1 MNVGSAHCGIVNRRA
16 VRSCSLTIWILPP
29 AANALKMS
37 VRAAL
42 VDARRVSPGCS
53 YPAMI
58 STESV
63 LEGSS
68 INRIPFGK
76 VAEESR
82 IPKMVE
88 MGANTR

>member
-1 MNVGSAHCGIVNRRA
+1 
-16 VRSCSLTIWILPP
+16 
-29 AANALKMS
+29 
-37 VRAAL
+37 
-42 VDARRVSPGCS
+42 
-53 YPAMI
+53 MI